1 MQMWAGVSPVP
12 AQMWH
17 SGYVGDLRAASA
29 SLCIAQ
35 PPARC
40 NSLQP
45 IRSGGALPMPGRFYV
60 VAGAHLMLRLLL
72 IDADHQLHRALPCR
86 VG

>member
-1 MQMWAGVSPVP
+1 
-12 AQMWH
+12 
-17 SGYVGDLRAASA
+17 
-29 SLCIAQ
+29 
-35 PPARC
+35 
-40 NSLQP
+40 
-45 IRSGGALPMPGRFYV
+45 MPGRFYV